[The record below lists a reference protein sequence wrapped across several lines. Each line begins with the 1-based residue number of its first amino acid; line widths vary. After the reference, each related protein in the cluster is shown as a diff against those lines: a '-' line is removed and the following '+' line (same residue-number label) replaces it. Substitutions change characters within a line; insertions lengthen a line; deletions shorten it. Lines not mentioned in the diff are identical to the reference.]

1 MRLTQTRPASDH
13 AAARSSMEAFV
24 RNLLIGACVTAI
36 LAAAPAVA
44 RADAAE
50 DSLKLAHGVLVSSIL
65 QGNLAMAQGL
75 VHQNALGFFWDSQML
90 AEIKPEF
97 TPAQAITPI
106 IADLG
111 RFTNTNS
118 ATTYRVAGDTGIVCM
133 TSVRVPTKE
142 AKKEDSKLQTAYYRL
157 TYTYVRV
164 GENWKLLSWHTSQTP
179 LVRK

>member
-1 MRLTQTRPASDH
+1 
-13 AAARSSMEAFV
+13 MEASLK
-24 RNLLIGACVTAI
+24 NLLIGACVLTLLASSP
-36 LAAAPAVA
+36 LAARAAAP
-44 RADAAE
+44 E
-50 DSLKLAHGVLVSSIL
+50 DSLKLAHGTLVSSIL

-97 TPAQAITPI
+97 TPAQALTPI

-111 RFTNTNS
+111 RFTSTNS
-118 ATTYRVAGDTGIVCM
+118 ATTYRVVGDTGIVCM

-157 TYTYVRV
+157 TYTYVRD
-164 GENWKLLSWHTSQTP
+164 GGNWRLLTWHTSQTP
-179 LVRK
+179 LVKK

>member
-1 MRLTQTRPASDH
+1 
-13 AAARSSMEAFV
+13 MEGFV
-24 RNLLIGACVTAI
+24 RNVLIGACAVIVLASSP
-36 LAAAPAVA
+36 LAA
-44 RADAAE
+44 RAATPE
-50 DSLKLAHGVLVSSIL
+50 DSLKLAHETLVSSIV

-97 TPAQAITPI
+97 TAAQALPPI

-111 RFTNTNS
+111 RFTSTS
-118 ATTYRVAGDTGIVCM
+118 SSTTYRVVGDTGIVCM

-164 GENWKLLSWHTSQTP
+164 GENWKLLTWHTSQTP
-179 LVRK
+179 LVKK